1 MAQRVLIVDDEEDA
15 RLMISAVSVQSG
27 LTVVEAADGCE
38 ALDILEHDADFV
50 LIITDKMMP
59 RVDGNEVIR
68 YIRNDERLKDIPII
82 FSTADRTTQ
91 ALGGIIPDEKTH
103 FVNKASGVENMRQG
117 ILRALGFDPD
127 DKTTREMETNLMK

>member
-1 MAQRVLIVDDEEDA
+1 
-15 RLMISAVSVQSG
+15 MISAVSAQSG
-27 LTVVEAADGCE
+27 LTVVEAADGRE
-38 ALDILEHDADFV
+38 ALDILENDADFA

-59 RVDGNEVIR
+59 RLDGNEVVR
-68 YIRNDERLKDIPII
+68 YIRNDERLKDIPVI

-91 ALGGIIPDEKTH
+91 ALGGVIPDEKTH

-127 DKTTREMETNLMK
+127 DKTTREMETTLMK